1 MEYNNNILVIFL
13 LISAII
19 AMSTGFIALKSQINN
34 LEESEKELVRE
45 IVAIKT
51 LNVSMSNRFSQSIMV
66 LAKEVES
73 IKKQISALN
82 SELNSRQTSILS
94 DKSNPPAQIEKINN
108 DQLRLELKNIL
119 QEARLKSNLIFEE
132 YHSMLKE
139 KML

>member
-51 LNVSMSNRFSQSIMV
+51 LNVSMSNRFSRSIMV
-66 LAKEVES
+66 LEKEVES

-82 SELNSRQTSILS
+82 SELNSRQISILS